1 MFLKNARLQY
11 CIKSCS
17 ADDNLQLENLL
28 NSMANEGWEI
38 YTIQETEND
47 NGYCYNCI
55 FVRDNSQ
62 IEAQE
67 DFSQIS
73 GFKSQMEKLI
83 AAQNEPFQLCK
94 DVQIK
99 IKEKRARVNQIKS
112 LLDSVSDYERQSLN
126 NELENLMKELI
137 ELKTSLVKI
146 ISPDNMLK
154 DIGSDK
160 LTIGLS
166 EELIDI
172 VNPDLGAEMISQM
185 VKTRQQLV
193 EELGYILP
201 HVKFYEDE
209 NLEPYEFV
217 INVRNVPALR
227 GYAYPEHI
235 MFYKDQLAIT
245 KLPQNSIKGEDV
257 ISGKKI
263 VWIEKEKTTDFWM
276 QGLTVTEVIAQN
288 LEYIVIKY
296 IEEIFDYMDTNH
308 YIEIVADKNMYL
320 IENIIPDFISVS
332 ELKYLLAQLIKEKIS
347 IKDVFY
353 IFEKFNDFSDDMS
366 KEDVLSRLRIA
377 LARQISQKLADK
389 NGNINAF
396 SLSEASVNTLY
407 KFIEIDEN
415 IIKIDG
421 QKLNKFVKNIKKT
434 IQKSDIQ
441 EQNTVLVVPKD
452 LRHILFSVLSQMM
465 HNITV
470 ICKEEVANEFSLEI
484 VEFI

>member
-1 MFLKNARLQY
+1 MILKSAKLQY
-11 CIKSCS
+11 CIKSCPS
-17 ADDNLQLENLL
+17 DDNLHLENLL

-55 FVRDNSQ
+55 FVRDNSH
-62 IEAQE
+62 IDVEE

-245 KLPQNSIKGEDV
+245 KLPPNSIKGEDV

-389 NGNINAF
+389 EGNINAF

>member
-1 MFLKNARLQY
+1 MLKSGRLQY

-38 YTIQETEND
+38 YTIQEAESD
-47 NGYCYNCI
+47 SGYCYNCI
-55 FVRDNSQ
+55 FVRDNSH
-62 IEAQE
+62 IETQE

-112 LLDSVSDYERQSLN
+112 LLDSVSDYERQALN
-126 NELENLMKELI
+126 NELEMLMKELI
-137 ELKTSLVKI
+137 ELKTSLGKI

-172 VNPDLGAEMISQM
+172 VNPDFGAEMISQM

-276 QGLTVTEVIAQN
+276 QGLSVTEVIAQN

-296 IEEIFDYMDTNH
+296 IEEIFDYMDVNH

-347 IKDVFY
+347 IKDIFY

-377 LARQISQKLADK
+377 FARQISQKLADK

-396 SLSEASVNTLY
+396 SLSDTSVKTLY
-407 KFIEIDEN
+407 KFIELDEN

-421 QKLNKFVKNIKKT
+421 QKLNKFVKNIKKA
-434 IQKSDIQ
+434 IQKSEIK
-441 EQNTVLVVPKD
+441 EQNTILVVPKD

-470 ICKEEVANEFSLEI
+470 ICKEEVANEFALEI
-484 VEFI
+484 IELI

>member
-332 ELKYLLAQLIKEKIS
+332 ELKYLLSQLIKEKIS

-396 SLSEASVNTLY
+396 SLSDASVNTLY